1 VTHPVMDWLSAGLP
15 LSLLMDLA
23 SAGAPASDEI
33 MRTEIEDLDWLPA
46 ELVADRVLDGLS
58 AH

>member
-33 MRTEIEDLDWLPA
+33 MRTEIEGLDWLPA
-46 ELVADRVLDGLS
+46 ELIADRVLDGLS